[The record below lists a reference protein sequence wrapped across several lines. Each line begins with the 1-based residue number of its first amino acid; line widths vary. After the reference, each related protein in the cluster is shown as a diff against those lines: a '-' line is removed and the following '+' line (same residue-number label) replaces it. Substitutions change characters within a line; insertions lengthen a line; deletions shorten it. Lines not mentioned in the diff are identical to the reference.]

1 MTKMSSDSRA
11 RGLGFSDPAVDA
23 GRSIPTSSNHL
34 QALVE
39 LALRRGK
46 WGERSEESRVHAVIN
61 ASETRSITRPVASTN
76 MEEPD
81 SPAPP
86 VPAPSWARAFIAL
99 PVSDP
104 RGVTMEVDGHTVI
117 QHLAL
122 CVFTPQPRDWRPRDI
137 EALTTVGLAAA
148 DEMRLRTELAAQER
162 IAEGLRRFS
171 LRDPL
176 TDLANRELLLDRL
189 GHATMRWTRGS
200 ARSTAEAFALFSVS
214 IDQVADIESSLG
226 YDAADDVL
234 MAVAQRFASGV
245 RGVDTVARV
254 ASDEFAILLE
264 AVGDQNG
271 ALTVAQRVRDALR
284 SPLTTRWGDSV
295 MVSATIG
302 IVMITSGVD
311 SGPRLLQLAGIAR
324 ARARSRGTGVEFFD
338 ARMQEQAQHRLKLET
353 ELRRAVEAS
362 EFELHYQPIVSLE
375 TGRIRQL
382 EALVRW
388 KRAGRGLV
396 APGDF
401 IPLAEQTGVIVP
413 LGWWVL
419 AQACLQLSDWRRR
432 LDIGDDITI
441 GVNMA
446 APQLAQPDL
455 VDRVAT
461 VLTASGL
468 HPDAV
473 HVEITESSLMRETAT
488 RATLERL
495 RGLGVNVHLDDFG
508 TGYASLRD
516 LHELPLD
523 AIKIDRSFVS
533 QMQESSRNVSMVTT
547 IRELARQ
554 IGVAVVAEGIESA
567 EQLALVRSIGCDYA
581 QGFFFSEPLPASE
594 VDALLAAAPVW

>member
-1 MTKMSSDSRA
+1 
-11 RGLGFSDPAVDA
+11 
-23 GRSIPTSSNHL
+23 
-34 QALVE
+34 VE

-46 WGERSEESRVHAVIN
+46 WGERSEESRVHAVIH

-76 MEEPD
+76 MEEAGA
-81 SPAPP
+81 PAPP
-86 VPAPSWARAFIAL
+86 VPAPAWARAFIAL
-99 PVSDP
+99 PMSDA
-104 RGVTMEVDGHTVI
+104 RGVAMEVNGRTGIH
-117 QHLAL
+117 HLVL
-122 CVFTPQPRDWRPRDI
+122 CVFTSQPRDWRPRDI
-137 EALTTVGLAAA
+137 EALTIVGMAGAEEA
-148 DEMRLRTELAAQER
+148 RLRAELAAQER

-176 TDLANRELLLDRL
+176 TELANRELLLDRL
-189 GHATMRWTRGS
+189 GHATMRWARGA
-200 ARSTAEAFALFSVS
+200 ARDAAQAFALFSVS
-214 IDQVADIESSLG
+214 IDQFADIESTLG
-226 YDAADDVL
+226 YEAADDVL
-234 MAVAQRFASGV
+234 LAVAQRFASGV

-254 ASDEFAILLE
+254 GPDEFAILLE

-271 ALTVAQRVRDALR
+271 ALTVAQRIRDALR

-295 MVSATIG
+295 MVSASIG

-311 SGPRLLQLAGIAR
+311 SGPRLMQLAGTAR

-338 ARMQEQAQHRLKLET
+338 ARMQEQAQSRLRLET
-353 ELRRAVEAS
+353 ELRQAIEAS

-388 KRAGRGLV
+388 KRSGRGLV

-432 LDIGDDITI
+432 LNVGHELTV
-441 GVNMA
+441 GVNVA
-446 APQLAQPDL
+446 APQLAQPDI

-468 HPDAV
+468 HAGAV
-473 HVEITESSLMRETAT
+473 HVEITESSMMRDAGT

-495 RGLGVNVHLDDFG
+495 RGLGVHVHLDDFG
-508 TGYASLRD
+508 TGYSSLRD

-523 AIKIDRSFVS
+523 AIKIDRSFVAQLQS
-533 QMQESSRNVSMVTT
+533 GSRNVSMVTT

-554 IGVAVVAEGIESA
+554 IGVEVVAEGIESA

-581 QGFFFSEPLPASE
+581 QGFFISEPLPAPQ
-594 VDALLAAAPVW
+594 VDALLATAPVW